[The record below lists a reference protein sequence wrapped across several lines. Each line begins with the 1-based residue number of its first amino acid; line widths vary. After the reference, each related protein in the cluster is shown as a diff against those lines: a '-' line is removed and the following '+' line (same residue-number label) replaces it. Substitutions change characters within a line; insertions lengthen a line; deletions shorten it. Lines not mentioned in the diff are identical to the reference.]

1 MSEVWTM
8 MLKGAG
14 VGAWVVGMALVLAV
28 ALPVFGVLFAVI
40 AKVLRISGASD
51 RSRSAGRQAS
61 RED

>member
-1 MSEVWTM
+1 M

-40 AKVLRISGASD
+40 AKVLRIGKGAD
-51 RSRSAGRQAS
+51 
-61 RED
+61 DV

>member
-1 MSEVWTM
+1 MSEVWSM

-40 AKVLRISGASD
+40 AKVLRMGKGD
-51 RSRSAGRQAS
+51 D
-61 RED
+61 EL

>member
-28 ALPVFGVLFAVI
+28 ALPVFVVLLTAI
-40 AKVLRISGASD
+40 AKVLRMGK
-51 RSRSAGRQAS
+51 G
-61 RED
+61 EDEW

>member
-1 MSEVWTM
+1 MSEVWSM

-40 AKVLRISGASD
+40 AKALRFGRGAD
-51 RSRSAGRQAS
+51 
-61 RED
+61 DV